1 MDAPSAREL
10 HSAACA
16 LIALEGVVIT
26 VCSRCK
32 HRISETFDEG
42 SEKKVSHGICARCL
56 AILES
61 EIREGAK
68 ATDDGPKPEETS
80 LHAEDP

>member
-1 MDAPSAREL
+1 V
-10 HSAACA
+10 
-16 LIALEGVVIT
+16 GVIT

-32 HRISETFDEG
+32 QTIAESYEKG
-42 SEKKVSHGICARCL
+42 SDKKVSHGICSRCL

-61 EIREGAK
+61 EIREGVK
-68 ATDDGPKPEETS
+68 ATDDPSEPNAAP

>member
-1 MDAPSAREL
+1 MLQSFIFL
-10 HSAACA
+10 
-16 LIALEGVVIT
+16 GVFLIT
-26 VCSRCK
+26 VCSCCK
-32 HRISETFDEG
+32 QTIAESFEKG
-42 SEKKVSHGICARCL
+42 SDKKVSHGICSQCL

-68 ATDDGPKPEETS
+68 ATDNPSESNAAP

>member
-1 MDAPSAREL
+1 LQSGTY
-10 HSAACA
+10 A
-16 LIALEGVVIT
+16 LIASEGVVIT

-32 HRISETFDEG
+32 HRISETFEKG

-56 AILES
+56 AILEN

-68 ATDDGPKPEETS
+68 ASENGPKPEETP

>member
-1 MDAPSAREL
+1 MQSAE
-10 HSAACA
+10 CA

-32 HRISETFDEG
+32 HRISETFDKG

-56 AILES
+56 AILER
-61 EIREGAK
+61 EIRESVK
-68 ATDDGPKPEETS
+68 ATENGPKPEETP
-80 LHAEDP
+80 LHAEEP

>member
-1 MDAPSAREL
+1 MLQSF
-10 HSAACA
+10 
-16 LIALEGVVIT
+16 IVGVSVIT

-32 HRISETFDEG
+32 QTIAESFEKG
-42 SEKKVSHGICARCL
+42 SDKKVSHGICSRCL

-68 ATDDGPKPEETS
+68 AADNPPQSNAGP

>member
-1 MDAPSAREL
+1 M
-10 HSAACA
+10 
-16 LIALEGVVIT
+16 IT

-32 HRISETFDEG
+32 HRINETLDKG

-56 AILES
+56 AILEN
-61 EIREGAK
+61 EIRESAK
-68 ATDDGPKPEETS
+68 ATENGPKPEVTP